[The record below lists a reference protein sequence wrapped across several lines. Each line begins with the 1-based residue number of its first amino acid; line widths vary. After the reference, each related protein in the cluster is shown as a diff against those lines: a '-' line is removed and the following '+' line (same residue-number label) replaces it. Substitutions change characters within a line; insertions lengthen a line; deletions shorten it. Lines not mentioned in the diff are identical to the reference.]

1 MVLKFPSLF
10 RHPRMTVD
18 FFALFDLLQSRVLT
32 YNDLF
37 VFSAIC
43 RYSQPNTPIVYV
55 SRKQLLK
62 DTSMCSSAFNQSLN
76 KLVKAN
82 VIVKYNN
89 DSYFI
94 NPNLCFE
101 WYIDLSSI

>member
-1 MVLKFPSLF
+1 
-10 RHPRMTVD
+10 MTVD

-43 RYSQPNTPIVYV
+43 RYAQPNTPIVYV
-55 SRKQLLK
+55 SRKQLLN
-62 DTSMCSSAFNQSLN
+62 DTNMCSTAFNRSLK
-76 KLVKAN
+76 KLAKAN
-82 VIVKYNN
+82 VIVKNNN